1 MGDETINVTN
11 ASDAQALAELEAE
24 FQRELERNHAAL
36 QLLKERAEEAKCAK
50 TRADLTQQKMECMK
64 FKYLDIQDKMERSRK
79 LLQNAQDRIER
90 QEQVRRTVANL
101 RQKADLY
108 QSKLN
113 MQKLLK
119 ESGGAM
125 PDSECG
131 GMPDIIGGSGSGF
144 DFPEPIIN
152 YEEEERQQDDDEA
165 TKSGS
170 KIDYARTVLD
180 LQEKLSRVQAP
191 TLQQS
196 STASQLPSSS
206 AKAAENDHEE
216 ISEEVE
222 DALAI
227 KLEETVHSL
236 EAKCAGVREELGR
249 MALSE
254 QYMRTKQAQLKA
266 KKKEKEAE
274 EAAKRAAQKE
284 LEAAEMR
291 QKVGNMMK
299 LLAER
304 KNKLKSTENVIEK
317 KGVVVEKV
325 TKLLDSKQRKE
336 TFVSNKKEELLAFDK
351 AGKK

>member
-24 FQRELERNHAAL
+24 FQRELERNSAAL
-36 QLLKERAEEAKCAK
+36 ELLKERAEEAKCAK
-50 TRADLTQQKMECMK
+50 TRADLTAQKMECMK
-64 FKYLDIQDKMERSRK
+64 FKYLDIQEKMERSRK

-131 GMPDIIGGSGSGF
+131 GMPDIEGCSGF

-152 YEEEERQQDDDEA
+152 YEEEERQENDEEA

>member
-1 MGDETINVTN
+1 
-11 ASDAQALAELEAE
+11 
-24 FQRELERNHAAL
+24 
-36 QLLKERAEEAKCAK
+36 
-50 TRADLTQQKMECMK
+50 MECMK

-131 GMPDIIGGSGSGF
+131 GMPDIIGGCSGF

-152 YEEEERQQDDDEA
+152 YEEEA

-227 KLEETVHSL
+227 K
-236 EAKCAGVREELGR
+236 
-249 MALSE
+249 
-254 QYMRTKQAQLKA
+254 
-266 KKKEKEAE
+266 
-274 EAAKRAAQKE
+274 
-284 LEAAEMR
+284 
-291 QKVGNMMK
+291 
-299 LLAER
+299 
-304 KNKLKSTENVIEK
+304 
-317 KGVVVEKV
+317 
-325 TKLLDSKQRKE
+325 
-336 TFVSNKKEELLAFDK
+336 
-351 AGKK
+351 